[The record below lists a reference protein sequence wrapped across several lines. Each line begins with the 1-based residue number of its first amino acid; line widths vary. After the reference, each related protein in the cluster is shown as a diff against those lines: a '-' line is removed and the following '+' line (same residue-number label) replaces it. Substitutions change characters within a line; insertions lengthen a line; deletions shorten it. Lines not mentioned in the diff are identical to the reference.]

1 MTIRTR
7 KFLGAILLLVLATV
21 WALLG
26 MAAAQMPWIA
36 ESGWRQAIYYVVVG
50 MGWVLP
56 AMPIVSW
63 MQRPDRVKS
72 TP

>member
-7 KFLGAILLLVLATV
+7 KFLGAILLLMLATV

-36 ESGWRQAIYYVVVG
+36 ESGWRRI
-50 MGWVLP
+50 WCWR
-56 AMPIVSW
+56 S
-63 MQRPDRVKS
+63 
-72 TP
+72 

>member
-7 KFLGAILLLVLATV
+7 KFLGAILLLMLCTV

-50 MGWVLP
+50 FGLG
-56 AMPIVSW
+56 AAGDA
-63 MQRPDRVKS
+63 DRELDAAA
-72 TP
+72 